1 VYILV
6 GIPVL
11 TIFVYKY
18 LDASNRTLSIKVKL
32 VIGMILASLT
42 MSIAGTVE
50 AIRQGYCVSGI
61 VFHVYIDYLYIFILY
76 SFRKNQFEL
85 EYICSITAI
94 YMHGSR

>member
-18 LDASNRTLSIKVKL
+18 LDASNRTLSIKIKL
-32 VIGMILASLT
+32 IIGMILASLT

-61 VFHVYIDYLYIFILY
+61 VFHMCIDFYLIF
-76 SFRKNQFEL
+76 F
-85 EYICSITAI
+85 
-94 YMHGSR
+94 